1 MLWYWERLLAG
12 GDGGDGWMAS
22 STQWTWIWVNSG
34 TWWRTGKPGM
44 LQSMGSKRVGHD
56 WVTEQQ
62 QQPKCSFWNH
72 PLSSSLCC
80 PWSFWSHPYC
90 LIAGLGKIPKLWLSS
105 NLKCV
110 THRPRHQNSL
120 LESGRKDFRQQR
132 KGGGVCSEAVLS
144 LPFDCRGLTG
154 CFFANGRHR
163 SLWVSFVSRR
173 GWTGEPRTGTGKQ
186 EVEDLVILQG
196 RARTDMEARQCLE
209 GPKNVLPCGQQQA
222 RSQEPGARKEQGQA
236 MVHAVGGGTGQCCP
250 SRAHHRVCWLQSPTW
265 LNTQLWAAGSGD
277 AEVVADVGKE
287 GFCCSYCKQR
297 GPGVLG
303 METCDWWGT
312 VVPRTAR
319 ATFLH
324 SPSPG
329 S

>member
-1 MLWYWERLLAG
+1 MDTTEWLNNNNNQNVPSGITHLAPHSAAP
-12 GDGGDGWMAS
+12 DPS
-22 STQWTWIWVNSG
+22 EVIHT
-34 TWWRTGKPGM
+34 
-44 LQSMGSKRVGHD
+44 
-56 WVTEQQ
+56 
-62 QQPKCSFWNH
+62 
-72 PLSSSLCC
+72 
-80 PWSFWSHPYC
+80 C
-90 LIAGLGKIPKLWLSS
+90 LIAGLGRIPKLWLSS

-110 THRPRHQNSL
+110 THRPPHQNSL
-120 LESGRKDFRQQR
+120 LESGREDLRQQR
-132 KGGGVCSEAVLS
+132 KGGRVCSEVVLS
-144 LPFDCRGLTG
+144 LPFDSRGLTG

-196 RARTDMEARQCLE
+196 RARTDMGARQCLE

-250 SRAHHRVCWLQSPTW
+250 SRVHHRVCWFQSLTW

-287 GFCCSYCKQR
+287 GFYCSYCKQR

-312 VVPRTAR
+312 VVPRTAH

-324 SPSPG
+324 PPHQAVSPQACCVGFPTRHWLTEKCVNPVTPASQAFG
-329 S
+329 KLLDRG